1 MSGIRKRVVLTGG
14 MVVAM
19 TLLAGCLSSND
30 NGGGGGGAGGTASFV
45 DGGSADNDKKVTML
59 GTFGGDEEK
68 NFLAALAPFEKSS
81 GIDIQYVADRDFAT
95 TIKQKVNSGDAPDI
109 GLFAQPG
116 GLLEFAADNKVQA
129 LDSILDVNALNSTL
143 VPGLLDSAK
152 DRGRVYGA
160 PMKLAGKSL
169 VWYPKKAYT
178 AGGYATAPATMAD
191 LQGVA
196 DKIKA
201 SGTAPWCM
209 GWESAQDT
217 GWVGTDWIEQ
227 YVLGMHGPEV
237 YDQWTSHKI
246 PFNDPRIIQSF
257 DAFAK
262 IAKGDGYVLGGPKGV
277 LSTPFGEAMLPA
289 FAKPPQCF
297 LERQGNFVTSFLP
310 KNIQANLADEVGVF
324 AFPQFENGFDGTAMV
339 GAADMAALFNGN
351 DPDAQ
356 AVMKFLASADFGK
369 EWAKAGGW
377 LSPHKTFDSSLYPDE
392 TTKQVADIV
401 AKAGVFRFDGSD
413 LMPKAVGSG
422 TFWSELIKWENGQ
435 SSKETADN
443 IEASWPKS

>member
-1 MSGIRKRVVLTGG
+1 MSGNRTRVVLAGG
-14 MVVAM
+14 VAVAM
-19 TLLAGCLSSND
+19 TLLTGCLSSETPS
-30 NGGGGGGAGGTASFV
+30 NGGGAAGTGSFV

-68 NFLAALAPFEKSS
+68 NFLAALAPFEESS
-81 GIDIQYVADRDFAT
+81 GIDIQYTADRDFAT

-116 GLLEFAADNKVQA
+116 GLMEFATTNKVQP
-129 LDSILDVNALNSTL
+129 LDTFIDVGSLESSL
-143 VPGLLDSAK
+143 VPGLLDSA
-152 DRGRVYGA
+152 RNNGRVYGA
-160 PMKLAGKSL
+160 PMKMAGKSL

-178 AGGYATAPATMAD
+178 AGGYPTEPATMTE
-191 LQGVA
+191 LQTEVA

-201 SGTAPWCM
+201 SGASPWCM

-237 YDQWTSHKI
+237 YDQWTTHKI
-246 PFNDPRIIQSF
+246 PFNDERIVQAF
-257 DAFAK
+257 DEFAK
-262 IAKGDGYVLGGPKGV
+262 LAKGDGYVLGGPKGV

-289 FAKPPQCF
+289 FSDPPRCF

-310 KNIQANLADEVGVF
+310 ENVQANLADEVGVF
-324 AFPQFENGFDGTAMV
+324 AFPTFEGGFEGRAMV
-339 GAADMAALFNGN
+339 GAADIAALFNGN

-356 AVMKFLASADFGK
+356 EVMKFLSSADFGK
-369 EWAKAGGW
+369 EWATAGGW
-377 LSPHKTFDSSLYPDE
+377 LSPHKTFDTSLYPDE
-392 TTKQVADIV
+392 ITKQVAEIV
-401 AKAGVFRFDGSD
+401 ANADVFRFDGSD

-443 IEASWPKS
+443 IEASWPK

>member
-1 MSGIRKRVVLTGG
+1 MSSIRKRVVMAGG
-14 MVVAM
+14 AALAM
-19 TLLAGCLSSND
+19 TLMAGCLSSGTPS
-30 NGGGGGGAGGTASFV
+30 GGGGGGSAGFV

-81 GIDIQYVADRDFAT
+81 GIDIQYTSDRDFAT
-95 TIKQKVNSGDAPDI
+95 TIKQKVNGGDAPDI

-116 GLLEFAADNKVQA
+116 GLMEFAKSNKVQA
-129 LDSILDVNALNSTL
+129 LDSILDVKALDSSL
-143 VPGLLDSAK
+143 VKGLLDSSK
-152 DRGRVYGA
+152 YNGKVYGA
-160 PMKLAGKSL
+160 PMKMAGKSL

-178 AGGYATAPATMAD
+178 AGGYATNPATMTE
-191 LQGVA
+191 LQSVT
-196 DKIKA
+196 DKIK
-201 SGTAPWCM
+201 GTGTTPWCM

-227 YVLGMHGPEV
+227 YVLGMFGPDV

-246 PFNDPRIIQSF
+246 PFNDQRIIQAF
-257 DAFAK
+257 DEFAK
-262 IAKGDGYVLGGPKGV
+262 IAKGDGYVLGGAKGV
-277 LSTPFGEAMLPA
+277 LSTPFGESMLPA
-289 FAKPPQCF
+289 FANPPKCF

-310 KNIQANLADEVGVF
+310 KPVQANLAEEVGVF
-324 AFPQFENGFDGTAMV
+324 AFPKFDNGFDGKAMV
-339 GAADMAALFNGN
+339 GAADIAALFNGN

-377 LSPHKTFDSSLYPDE
+377 LSPHKTFDTNLYPDE
-392 TTKQVADIV
+392 TTKQVAEIV
-401 AKAGVFRFDGSD
+401 AKADVFRFDGSD

-443 IEASWPKS
+443 IEASWPK